1 MKNIFKYII
10 VCLLI
15 VSIGFSI
22 YSEIRYYSLKQDYIE
37 LKYNDLHR
45 IDSLNTS
52 IKENLQR
59 VKILEKDIVVLNSK
73 IDSLEKIKKEIYKSP
88 FTVSTSTGES
98 IKQLK
103 QNLEWRN

>member
-15 VSIGFSI
+15 ISIGFSI
-22 YSEIRYYSLKQDYIE
+22 YSECKYYSLKQDYIE

-45 IDSLNTS
+45 IDSLNIS

-88 FTVSTSTGES
+88 FTISTSTGES

-103 QNLEWRN
+103 QNLE

>member
-1 MKNIFKYII
+1 MKNWII
-10 VCLLI
+10 VIIIFAL
-15 VSIGFSI
+15 IGFSI
-22 YSEIRYYSLKQDYIE
+22 YSEFRYYNLKQDYIE

-59 VKILEKDIVVLNSK
+59 VEILEKNIIILNSK
-73 IDSLEKIKKEIYKSP
+73 IDSLEKIKKEIYKAP

>member
-10 VCLLI
+10 GCLLI
-15 VSIGFSI
+15 ISIGFSI
-22 YSEIRYYSLKQDYIE
+22 YSEFRYYNLKQDYIE

-59 VKILEKDIVVLNSK
+59 IEILEQNIVVLNSK

-88 FTVSTSTGES
+88 FTISNSTGES

-103 QNLEWRN
+103 QNLE

>member
-1 MKNIFKYII
+1 MKNWII
-10 VCLLI
+10 VIIIFAL
-15 VSIGFSI
+15 IGFSI
-22 YSEIRYYSLKQDYIE
+22 YSEFRYYNLKQDYIE

-59 VKILEKDIVVLNSK
+59 VEILEKNIVILNSK
-73 IDSLEKIKKEIYKSP
+73 IDSLEKIKKEIYKAL
-88 FTVSTSTGES
+88 STSTGES